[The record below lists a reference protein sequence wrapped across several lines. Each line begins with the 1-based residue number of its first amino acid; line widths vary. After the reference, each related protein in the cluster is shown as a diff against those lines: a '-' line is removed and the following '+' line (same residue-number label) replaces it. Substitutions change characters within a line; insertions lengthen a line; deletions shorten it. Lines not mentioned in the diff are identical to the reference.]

1 VAVTLLIKA
10 PSLFNAPQSEH
21 TRSGGSH
28 HHGYLRRLA
37 VTPNQAMNS
46 QQVADLF
53 VEQRVLQPSQV
64 EDVLQEAN
72 LNGKNIEQ
80 ALVDS
85 GFVDERGFYQV
96 IADAIGTDF
105 IDLSE
110 NEIAPEI
117 VRLIPAGLARL
128 HQALPIAAQD
138 DTLSVALVDPLDL
151 RAAEDLR
158 FALGKDVHV
167 VVAPTQQVEDR
178 IKLYYGTDSSNID
191 EVLKQLGETGE
202 LLAIRGSDDSAS
214 TVEAEA
220 NTTPIIRFVDL
231 ILFQAIQDRASDIH
245 FEPFENEF
253 KIRYRVDGAL
263 YEMAPPPR
271 HLALPV
277 ISRVKV
283 MANMNIAERRLPQD
297 GRIQKNIAG
306 RSVDLRV
313 STLPTQFGESV
324 VLRVL
329 DRSTVNLDLEALG
342 LPHYIHDYLIEII
355 HRPNG
360 IFIVTGPTGSGKTT
374 TLYSC
379 LRRINTID
387 SKLVTAE
394 EPVEYDLDGIV
405 QVPVNE
411 AIGLTFARALRA
423 FLRQDPDRIMVGE
436 TRDLETAQIS
446 IQASLTGHLVFT
458 TLHTNDAPGAITR
471 LIDMGVEPFL
481 ISSTLEAVLGQRLL
495 RSICPQCRTTYQPSQ
510 PLLAQLGLSR
520 RDIGDR
526 NFHYGKG
533 CDACNQTGYKG
544 RKGIYELLKI
554 TDPLRELINERAP
567 TVRLKEKAIELGMV
581 TLRQDGL
588 RSIFAGNTTIEEVLK
603 YT

>member
-1 VAVTLLIKA
+1 
-10 PSLFNAPQSEH
+10 
-21 TRSGGSH
+21 
-28 HHGYLRRLA
+28 
-37 VTPNQAMNS
+37 MNS
-46 QQVADLF
+46 QLIADLF
-53 VEQRVLQPSQV
+53 VEQRVLQASQAD
-64 EDVLQEAN
+64 DVLQEAN

-96 IADAIGTDF
+96 IADALGTDF

-117 VRLIPAGLARL
+117 LQLIPAGLARL
-128 HQALPIAAQD
+128 HQALPIAAHD
-138 DTLSVALVDPLDL
+138 NTLKVALVDPLDL

-167 VVAPTQQVEDR
+167 VVAPTKQVEDR
-178 IKLYYGTDSSNID
+178 INRYYGTDSSSMENIL
-191 EVLKQLGETGE
+191 EQLCENGE
-202 LLAIRGSDDSAS
+202 LLKLHGKDESTSAL
-214 TVEAEA
+214 EAEA
-220 NTTPIIRFVDL
+220 NATPITRFVDL
-231 ILFQAIQDRASDIH
+231 ILFQAIRDRASDIH

-283 MANMNIAERRLPQD
+283 MASMNIAERRLPQD

-306 RSVDLRV
+306 RIVDLRV

-329 DRSTVNLDLEALG
+329 DRSTVNLDLESLG
-342 LPHYIHDYLIEII
+342 LPDYIHDYIIEII

-379 LRRINTID
+379 LRKINGLD
-387 SKLVTAE
+387 SKLLTAE
-394 EPVEYDLDGIV
+394 EPVEYDLEGIV

-495 RSICPQCRTTYQPSQ
+495 RSICPQCRVTYQPSET
-510 PLLAQLGLSR
+510 LLAQLGLSR
-520 RDIGDR
+520 RNIGH
-526 NFHYGKG
+526 NKFHYGKG

-567 TVRLKEKAIELGMV
+567 TVILKEKAIQLGMI

-588 RSIFAGNTTIEEVLK
+588 RSIFAGDTTIDEVLK
-603 YT
+603 YTWDN

>member
-1 VAVTLLIKA
+1 M
-10 PSLFNAPQSEH
+10 NA
-21 TRSGGSH
+21 
-28 HHGYLRRLA
+28 
-37 VTPNQAMNS
+37 
-46 QQVADLF
+46 QQVADIF
-53 VEQRVLQPSQV
+53 VEQRVLQASQA
-64 EDVLQEAN
+64 EDVLQEAQ
-72 LNGKNIEQ
+72 LNGKTIEQ
-80 ALVDS
+80 ALIDS
-85 GFVDERGFYQV
+85 GFIDQQGFYQV
-96 IADAIGTDF
+96 IADALGTDF
-105 IDLSE
+105 IELAG

-117 VRLIPAGLARL
+117 LRLIPGGLARL
-128 HQALPIAAQD
+128 HRALPVALSD
-138 DTLSVALVDPLDL
+138 HTLDVALVDPLDP
-151 RAAEDLR
+151 RTAEDLR

-167 VVAPTQQVEDR
+167 VVAPAAEVEER
-178 IKLYYGTDSSNID
+178 IKRYYGTDSSSMEDI
-191 EVLKQLGETGE
+191 LKQLGETGE
-202 LLAIRGSDDSAS
+202 LLALRGTDESAS
-214 TVEAEA
+214 AVEAEA
-220 NTTPIIRFVDL
+220 NATPIIRFVDL

-297 GRIQKNIAG
+297 GRIQKNVAG
-306 RSVDLRV
+306 RNVDLRV

-342 LPHYIHDYLIEII
+342 LPEYIYDYILEII
-355 HRPNG
+355 NRPNG

-387 SKLVTAE
+387 SKLLTAE
-394 EPVEYDLDGIV
+394 EPVEYDLEGIV

-411 AIGLTFARALRA
+411 SIGLTFARTLRA

-436 TRDLETAQIS
+436 TRDLDTAQIS

-495 RSICPQCRTTYQPSQ
+495 RRICPNCRTAYEPSE
-510 PLLAQLGLSR
+510 AIFSQLELSR
-520 RDIGDR
+520 RDIGTKQ
-526 NFHYGKG
+526 FFYGEG
-533 CDACNQTGYKG
+533 CDTCNQTGCKG
-544 RKGIYELLKI
+544 RIGIYELMRI
-554 TDPLRELINERAP
+554 SDPVRELINERAP
-567 TVRLKEKAIELGMV
+567 TVVLKQKAMERGMK
-581 TLRQDGL
+581 TLRLD
-588 RSIFAGNTTIEEVLK
+588 
-603 YT
+603 